1 MGINATMGAVVA
13 LAARAMKKWARP
25 TATDA
30 GGDFLM
36 LEDDEAA

>member
-1 MGINATMGAVVA
+1 MGAVVA

-30 GGDFLM
+30 GE